1 MDVERALFER
11 ASIDSLIPADGEVS
25 LVNLLDDD
33 AAYFETPRRLIPVKR
48 RELLFVDE
56 KLRCIAALQVPWCE
70 QPVLDSLL
78 SRAEFKIDVWA
89 FDKASRDEEPA
100 KDLILSTTV
109 SNIQD
114 PVVRA
119 QTKTVYN
126 SEEDVLTL
134 LWEAEVTLHRPR
146 IRMSQPSIYVHSLLV
161 VERPGPGSSKDGAL
175 MKLFTPMEANVLE
188 PMQHLVAL
196 NGRSPY
202 LAASRLERAVS
213 FASTPSIP
221 LRLEHMSSKYRL
233 VPAANARVRFSQLSP
248 AAGPAAMIA
257 SLDIEITPFIEIEA
271 VAEKVEVQMASGQ
284 IENLMPAFIP
294 LKCRSGDLVTFL
306 WRLKLAPTGAPTG
319 NPSATPAMPSASPRV
334 DVLSISLLF
343 RVTTSDQ
350 MRSTIHMG
358 WTTNVDFSPSFNASF
373 GGPTQTLQRSHRPP
387 GLSLNRER
395 PKQMHESRSSLQ
407 PMNGPANVTV
417 SFIAA
422 EEAVYPG
429 KPFTWRVLVVNHS
442 AHPAKLVIVPLPHIP
457 LVGAASTHFAK
468 RHAPKLSAASL
479 HADERRHGRD
489 AESDVEFAQAVVDGN
504 VVYAIHHSNTAP
516 PPADLTKLE
525 MVAFKAGVL
534 RVDAMRVI
542 DKVRE
547 AEEGM
552 GAAGVVTDFR
562 DLPNV
567 IVEELPSPVLT
578 MAALSSGP
586 VPIVKVEDD
595 VVKDEPMEDDA
606 VPYMDDPDDEGGD
619 LDFTGAK
626 QEVWLGHVP
635 RTLWGVLSK
644 LGTIDDDDEIE
655 IGTIRVEGPESRP
668 QRVSL
673 LLNSNLTQF
682 STQHKEYNLFETK
695 PTERRAKRRGSAL
708 IFSEQDVPGYQA
720 RRFNFNDVDEQGNPV
735 QANSKLFEKWK
746 RSQNNKKRRADKEAG
761 VEDTP
766 QPQRWKIPKKTAIQ
780 GVISREFDV
789 KPVKNADYLAIE
801 AVQTGSM
808 LHQKKKQEAVL
819 IQSLDHVIQIEG
831 TADQLKQ
838 NRDAVRRRQ
847 MREREDRKANQYQRL
862 ERPALQSLL
871 HQLFA
876 RHKVWP
882 FKELRLETKQPAD
895 YLKSVLEEIAF
906 QPAKGDW
913 AGKWVMKEEYR
924 NTHLADLQDLDGARI

>member
-33 AAYFETPRRLIPVKR
+33 AAYFETSRRLIPLKR

-56 KLRCIAALQVPWCE
+56 KLRCFAALQVPRCE
-70 QPVLDSLL
+70 QPVLDRLL

-89 FDKASRDEEPA
+89 FDKAPRDEEAA
-100 KDLILSTTV
+100 KDLIFSTSV

-114 PVVRA
+114 PVVLV
-119 QTKTVYN
+119 QTRTAHGA
-126 SEEDVLTL
+126 EEEVFTL

-146 IRMSQPSIYVHSLLV
+146 IRMSHPSIYLYSLLV
-161 VERPGPGSSKDGAL
+161 VERPGPGSTRDGAL
-175 MKLFTPMEANVLE
+175 MKPFTPMEPNVLE

-202 LAASRLERAVS
+202 LAASRLERAMS
-213 FASTPSIP
+213 SASTPSIP
-221 LRLEHMSSKYRL
+221 FRLEHMSAKYRL
-233 VPAANARVRFSQLSP
+233 VPAANARVRFSQPNP
-248 AAGPAAMIA
+248 APHATTVIA
-257 SLDIEITPFIEIEA
+257 SLDIEMTPFVQIDAE
-271 VAEKVEVQMASGQ
+271 VEKVEVTMASGQ
-284 IENLMPAFIP
+284 IENLMPGFVP
-294 LKCRSGDLVTFL
+294 LKCRSGDLVTYL
-306 WRLKLAPTGAPTG
+306 WRLKLAPIGSP
-319 NPSATPAMPSASPRV
+319 PATPAMPRASMMV
-334 DVLSISLLF
+334 D
-343 RVTTSDQ
+343 
-350 MRSTIHMG
+350 
-358 WTTNVDFSPSFNASF
+358 
-373 GGPTQTLQRSHRPP
+373 
-387 GLSLNRER
+387 
-395 PKQMHESRSSLQ
+395 
-407 PMNGPANVTV
+407 
-417 SFIAA
+417 
-422 EEAVYPG
+422 
-429 KPFTWRVLVVNHS
+429 
-442 AHPAKLVIVPLPHIP
+442 
-457 LVGAASTHFAK
+457 
-468 RHAPKLSAASL
+468 
-479 HADERRHGRD
+479 
-489 AESDVEFAQAVVDGN
+489 AVVDGN
-504 VVYAIHHSNTAP
+504 LVYAMHHSNTAP
-516 PPADLTKLE
+516 PPADLVSLTAELRIGPLQAGQCHETKLE

-552 GAAGVVTDFR
+552 GAAGVITDFR
-562 DLPNV
+562 DLPDV
-567 IVEELPSPVLT
+567 IVEEGPAGDLSTPITQSPVFT

-619 LDFTGAK
+619 LDFSAAK
-626 QEVWLGHVP
+626 QDVWLGHVP

-644 LGTIDDDDEIE
+644 LGTVDDDNEIE

-673 LLNSNLTQF
+673 LLNSNIAQF
-682 STQHKEYNLFETK
+682 STHHKEYNLFETQ
-695 PTERRAKRRGSAL
+695 PTERRAKRKGGTV

-720 RRFNFNDVDEQGNPV
+720 RRFNFNDVDDQGNPV

-761 VEDTP
+761 AEDTP

-801 AVQTGSM
+801 ALQTGSM

-924 NTHLADLQDLDGARI
+924 NTHLADLQDLHQPHIGQQMAPDGGSQVASNR